1 MKSRRRRRVGIQCS
15 CWVDSAIVPLPSVC
29 FASTMRNVPGSCTV
43 HVKDTPRARS
53 IPAGHATLPKVR
65 FGYASCTLRS
75 TVRRAARRGSS
86 AALAGVTTVATPVT
100 TTAATSASTRT
111 RARRG
116 TVREAT
122 GIWESYSRAGD
133 DGDHAGERGRAH
145 DAGDRRRPTRHAGA
159 VRAKPP
165 GITEHV
171 LRRSAQLGLG
181 AIGLAG
187 RAAGTV
193 FARVPDP
200 SAAPDAEPGIAAL
213 LPGAV
218 LGMALEA
225 EKRAS
230 AVVDTVATHSTGVV
244 RAVGKPAFVQRA
256 LRPLED
262 RLWQWNEVARREQ
275 LRNQAQASALIPVI
289 VQQVTENVIAQL
301 DFVRIVEQIPI
312 DDIAGAIDVEA
323 IVQRIDL
330 GGGGSGSRRWPC
342 SPRPSTRFARRG
354 SRSTAGSRASSTR

>member
-1 MKSRRRRRVGIQCS
+1 MTTG
-15 CWVDSAIVPLPSVC
+15 
-29 FASTMRNVPGSCTV
+29 TTPGSADGRTTPGTDV
-43 HVKDTPRARS
+43 VPRAMPV
-53 IPAGHATLPKVR
+53 PAP
-65 FGYASCTLRS
+65 
-75 TVRRAARRGSS
+75 
-86 AALAGVTTVATPVT
+86 
-100 TTAATSASTRT
+100 
-111 RARRG
+111 
-116 TVREAT
+116 
-122 GIWESYSRAGD
+122 
-133 DGDHAGERGRAH
+133 
-145 DAGDRRRPTRHAGA
+145 
-159 VRAKPP
+159 PP
-165 GITEHV
+165 GITDV

-200 SAAPDAEPGIAAL
+200 GGGAPDAEPGIAAL

-230 AVVDTVATHSTGVV
+230 AVVDTVAAHSTGVV

-256 LRPLED
+256 LQPLED

-275 LRNQAQASALIPVI
+275 HRNQAQASALIPVI

-330 GGGGSGSRRWPC
+330 GGVIRESTMGLTTEAVDAVRSEAIAIDGWVARVVDKVMQRKE
-342 SPRPSTRFARRG
+342 PRDVAIG
-354 SRSTAGSRASSTR
+354 DAS

>member
-1 MKSRRRRRVGIQCS
+1 MTAGTEAGNDGERTTPGT
-15 CWVDSAIVPLPSVC
+15 DIVP
-29 FASTMRNVPGSCTV
+29 R
-43 HVKDTPRARS
+43 
-53 IPAGHATLPKVR
+53 
-65 FGYASCTLRS
+65 
-75 TVRRAARRGSS
+75 
-86 AALAGVTTVATPVT
+86 ATPVP
-100 TTAATSASTRT
+100 A
-111 RARRG
+111 
-116 TVREAT
+116 
-122 GIWESYSRAGD
+122 
-133 DGDHAGERGRAH
+133 
-145 DAGDRRRPTRHAGA
+145 P
-159 VRAKPP
+159 PP
-165 GITEHV
+165 GVTDV

-200 SAAPDAEPGIAAL
+200 GGDAPDAEPSIVAL

-230 AVVDTVATHSTGVV
+230 AVVDTVAARSSGVV
-244 RAVGKPAFVQRA
+244 RAVGKPAIVQRA
-256 LRPLED
+256 LRPFED

-275 LRNQAQASALIPVI
+275 HRNQAQASALIPVI

-301 DFVRIVEQIPI
+301 DFVRIVEQIPV

-330 GGGGSGSRRWPC
+330 GGVIRESTMGLTTEAVDAVRSQGINVDEWASRVVDRVLLRKQ
-342 SPRPSTRFARRG
+342 PRDTGFDE
-354 SRSTAGSRASSTR
+354 